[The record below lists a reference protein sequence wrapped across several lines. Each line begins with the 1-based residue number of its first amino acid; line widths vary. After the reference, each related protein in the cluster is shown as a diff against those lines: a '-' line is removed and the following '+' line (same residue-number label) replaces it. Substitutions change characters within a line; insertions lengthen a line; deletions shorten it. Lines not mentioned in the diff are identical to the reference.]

1 MGMPSCRAALAE
13 VNDAAVVVRGV
24 SRLDD
29 GLARPG
35 NRPGPSF
42 DPLGAFHR
50 DVRYLFKRDHLHD
63 DSLLKLTARKRLS
76 KIRRIRILNHRWMER
91 LARAASAAVRPER

>member
-29 GLARPG
+29 RLARPG

-42 DPLGAFHR
+42 DRLGAFHR

-63 DSLLKLTARKRLS
+63 DSLLKLTARKGYPRSDGYASSITAGWKGSRGRL
-76 KIRRIRILNHRWMER
+76 RRR
-91 LARAASAAVRPER
+91 